1 MPQINPAAAA
11 LHPYYHTRY
20 GRRKRHRP
28 QDICFSPPHNPAMAK
43 LHGQLA
49 QLNISGGGMPK
60 LPIVEAM
67 VTVDGVKGDWQKNR
81 KFHGGPNR
89 AICIY
94 SEELYQGLRDDGV
107 KVNNGDIGEN
117 FTTRGLNLQHLKKG
131 DRLKVGEC
139 VIELTDIRV
148 PCFQL
153 KKWDVD
159 LPELIVGRSGWVA
172 KVVKEGMVKQ
182 GDAISLED

>member
-1 MPQINPAAAA
+1 
-11 LHPYYHTRY
+11 
-20 GRRKRHRP
+20 
-28 QDICFSPPHNPAMAK
+28 MAK

-49 QLNISGGGMPK
+49 QLNISSGGMPK
-60 LPIVEAM
+60 LPIESAM

-81 KFHGGPNR
+81 KYHGGQNR

-94 SEELYQGLRDDGV
+94 SEELYAGLRDDGV

-117 FTTRGLNLQHLKKG
+117 FTTRGINLQHLKKG

-139 VIELTDIRV
+139 IIELTDIRV
-148 PCFQL
+148 PCYQL

-172 KVVKEGMVKQ
+172 KVVKEGIVKA
-182 GDAISLED
+182 GDEIVVNDE

>member
-1 MPQINPAAAA
+1 MPKP
-11 LHPYYHTRY
+11 L
-20 GRRKRHRP
+20 
-28 QDICFSPPHNPAMAK
+28 
-43 LHGQLA
+43 GQLA
-49 QLNISGGGMPK
+49 QLNISTGGMPK
-60 LPIVEAM
+60 KPIAEAM

-81 KFHGGPNR
+81 KYHGGPNR
-89 AICIY
+89 AVCIY

-107 KVNNGDIGEN
+107 KVQNGDIGEN
-117 FTTRGLNLQHLKKG
+117 FTTRGINLQHLKKG

-139 VIELTDIRV
+139 VIEITDIRI

-172 KVVKEGMVKQ
+172 KVVKEGLVKQ
-182 GDAISLED
+182 GDKITIE